1 MSKSYV
7 AALAAA
13 VILACSAVST
23 SLHAAEPAKVSA
35 ASAKAMKAVQDAIN
49 AKQWTE
55 AVSLANKALSV
66 PEKTP
71 FDTLT
76 AYRFM
81 AYAHQQ
87 QGNKAELLRALQG
100 QLDSG
105 ALSPAE
111 QTQTLKNMYGTAFEA
126 KDYVQ
131 AVELGQRLIRSGAAG
146 PEAYDQVAIAM
157 VQQGKKADA
166 AKFLGDYVAD
176 LEKRGQKPSEAT
188 LTRLRALQ
196 DELGNSDAAS
206 QTVEK
211 MVIHYSRPEYWAL
224 LTHGL
229 ARDPKLNDRQRMHV
243 FRLRVATG
251 TLKLCR
257 DFTEM
262 ADFAVNSGM
271 AGEGQKVI
279 DQGLAA
285 KACKEKV
292 EQDRLLRLQNS
303 AAREAGVEKARLAKL
318 EADARVAKIG
328 EPDVAV
334 GASYFG
340 FGEFGKSAEWLS
352 RGVAKGGLKYPADAQ
367 LTLGIAQLRA
377 GNKAEALK
385 TFRAIKSDDP
395 NTQRIVKLWTLYAQ

>member
-1 MSKSYV
+1 MSKSYI

-13 VILACSAVST
+13 VILACATVPT
-23 SLHAAEPAKVSA
+23 SLTAAEPAKVSP
-35 ASAKAMKAVQDAIN
+35 ASAKALKAVQDAIN
-49 AKQWTE
+49 AKQWAE
-55 AVSLANKALSV
+55 AATLANKALSV

-87 QGNKAELLRALQG
+87 QSNKTELLRALQG

-105 ALSPAE
+105 ALSQAE
-111 QTQTLKNMYGTAFEA
+111 QTQVIKTMYGTAFEA
-126 KDYVQ
+126 KDYAQ
-131 AVELGQRLIRSGAAG
+131 AEQLGQRLIRSGAAG
-146 PEAYDQVAIAM
+146 SEAYDQVAIAM

-196 DELGNSDAAS
+196 EELGNSDGAS
-206 QTVEK
+206 RTVEK
-211 MVIHYSRPEYWAL
+211 LVIHYPKPEYWAL

-229 ARDPKLNDRQRMHV
+229 ARDQKLNDRQRMHV

-303 AAREAGVEKARLAKL
+303 AAREAAVEKATLAKL
-318 EADARVAKIG
+318 EADARVAKTG

-334 GASYFG
+334 GASQFG

-367 LTLGIAQLRA
+367 LTLGEAQLRA

-395 NTQRIVKLWTLYAQ
+395 IWQRIVKLWTLYAQ

>member
-1 MSKSYV
+1 M
-7 AALAAA
+7 LA
-13 VILACSAVST
+13 ISAVPT
-23 SLHAAEPAKVSA
+23 PVTAAQAGAVSP
-35 ASAKAMKAVQDAIN
+35 ASAKALKAVQDAVT
-49 AKQWTE
+49 AKQWNE
-55 AVSLANKALSV
+55 AVTLANKALSI

-76 AYRFM
+76 AYRFL

-105 ALSPAE
+105 ALSSAE

-126 KDYVQ
+126 KDFAQ
-131 AVELGQRLIRSGAAG
+131 AEDLGMRLIRSGAAG
-146 PEAYDQVAIAM
+146 SEAYDQVAIAK
-157 VQQGKKADA
+157 VQQGKKAEA
-166 AKFLGDYVAD
+166 AKFLADYVAD
-176 LEKRGQKPSEAT
+176 VEKRGQKPSEAT

-196 DELGNSDAAS
+196 DELGNSEGAS

-211 MVIHYSRPEYWAL
+211 LVVHYPKPDYWAL

-292 EQDRLLRLQNS
+292 EQDRLLRLKNS
-303 AAREAGVEKARLAKL
+303 AARYAAEEQARLAKL
-318 EADARVAKIG
+318 EADARVAKTG
-328 EPDVAV
+328 EPDVVV
-334 GASYFG
+334 GASQFG
-340 FGEFGKSAEWLS
+340 FGEFNKSAEWLS